1 MDYVRLKHM
10 LKAANVKKP
19 PAVKAMA
26 MLVRR
31 VEVRGRCSVPGTR
44 RLLGR
49 AV

>member
-10 LKAANVKKP
+10 LKAANIKP

-26 MLVRR
+26 MLVGR
-31 VEVRGRCSVPGTR
+31 VEVRGGYSVPGTR